1 MENRGGLF
9 VIIGSIVF
17 AALFLIPTFLPSV
30 FGPGGSMEG
39 KWFSKPISLG
49 LDLSGGVHLVYQV
62 DTDEALAGRL
72 QSLANSIRSDL
83 LKEKIAIVRGKSTEN
98 GLVEFIFLTEQMA
111 QRGREMIEKNNRE
124 LLFKETAPDG
134 SRFKLIY
141 SVSEPTKVSIR
152 TNAVNQAVETLRNRV
167 DQFGVTEPLIQ
178 RVGEDRIMLQM
189 PGVSDVA
196 AVKRIVGK
204 VAKLE
209 FRLVALPRS
218 DIPTI
223 SLPVKD
229 GGTATLEDEVKMGGD
244 AVERAAVS
252 MDAQRGV
259 TVDLSLTSEG
269 SKTFGKVTS
278 ENVGRQ
284 LAIVLD
290 GKVYSN
296 PVIESA
302 IIGGQAVITG
312 GFSPDEARELAVVL
326 RSGALPATLNVMEER
341 TVGPTLGRE
350 SIKAGVVATLVGLAM
365 IGIFMSFYYKKAG
378 LVAVFTLTLNA
389 FLILA
394 SLSAF
399 GATLTLPGIAG
410 LALTL
415 GIAVDSNVIIFERI
429 KDELANGAGR
439 DAAVVAGFDKA
450 YSALLDANL
459 TGLISAVVLYI
470 FGTGPIRGF
479 AVTLSIG
486 TLTTLF
492 CAIFVA
498 KVIFDLL
505 PLRGKGGLSI

>member
-1 MENRGGLF
+1 MENKSGLL
-9 VIIGSIVF
+9 VTIGSLVLAI
-17 AALFLIPTFLPSV
+17 LFLVPTFLPSV
-30 FGPGGSMEG
+30 FGSGGSMEN

-62 DTDEALAGRL
+62 DTNEAVAGRL

-83 LKEKIAIVRGKSTEN
+83 LKEKIAIVRGKSTDS

-111 QRGREMIEKNNRE
+111 QRAREMIEKNNRD
-124 LLFKETAPDG
+124 LIFKESLPDG
-134 SRFKLIY
+134 SRFKLVY
-141 SVSEPTKVSIR
+141 SVSEPTKISIR

-196 AVKRIVGK
+196 AVKRIVGR

-209 FRLVALPRS
+209 FRLIALPRS

-223 SLPVKD
+223 TLPVKD

-269 SKTFGKVTS
+269 SKIFGKVTS

-284 LAIVLD
+284 LAIILD

-326 RSGALPATLNVMEER
+326 RSGALPATLKVMEER
-341 TVGPTLGRE
+341 TVGPTLGLE
-350 SIKAGVVATLVGLAM
+350 SIKAGVLATIVGLAM
-365 IGIFMSFYYKKAG
+365 IGTFMTFYYKKAG
-378 LVAVFTLTLNA
+378 LVAVFTLSLNA
-389 FLILA
+389 VLILA
-394 SLSAF
+394 ALSAF

-429 KDELANGAGR
+429 KDELANGSGR
-439 DAAVVAGFDKA
+439 DAAVEAGFDKA

-505 PLRGKGGLSI
+505 PLRSRGGLSI

>member
-1 MENRGGLF
+1 MENKGGLL
-9 VIIGSIVF
+9 VILGSIVL
-17 AALFLIPTFLPSV
+17 ALLFLVPTFLPKT
-30 FGPGGSMEG
+30 FGPGGSMENS
-39 KWFSKPISLG
+39 WFSKPMSLG

-62 DTDEALAGRL
+62 DTEEAVTGRL

-83 LKEKIAIVRGKSTEN
+83 LKEKIAIVRGKASEG

-111 QRGREMIEKNNRE
+111 VRARDIIEKNNRD
-124 LLFKETAPDG
+124 LIYKETLPDG
-134 SRFKLIY
+134 SRFKLVY
-141 SVSEPTKVSIR
+141 SVSEPYKLGIK
-152 TNAVNQAVETLRNRV
+152 TNSVNQAVETLRNRV
-167 DQFGVTEPLIQ
+167 DQFGVTEPMIQ

-218 DIPTI
+218 EVPTI
-223 SLPVKD
+223 TLPIKD
-229 GGTATLEDEVKMGGD
+229 GATVVLEDEIKMGGD
-244 AVERAAVS
+244 AVDKAAVS

-259 TVDLSLTSEG
+259 TVDLSLNSEG
-269 SKTFGKVTS
+269 AKTFGKVTS

-284 LAIVLD
+284 LAIILD
-290 GKVYSN
+290 GKVFSN

-302 IIGGQAVITG
+302 ILGGQAVITG

-341 TVGPTLGRE
+341 IVGPTLGLE
-350 SIKAGVVATLVGLAM
+350 SIKAGVVATLAGLAM
-365 IGIFMSFYYKKAG
+365 IATFMTLYYKKAG

-389 FLILA
+389 LLILA

-429 KDELANGAGR
+429 KDELQNGAGR
-439 DAAVVAGFDKA
+439 DAAVSAGFDKA

-459 TGLISAVVLYI
+459 TGLISAIVLYI

-505 PLRGKGGLSI
+505 PLRSREGLSI

>member
-1 MENRGGLF
+1 MENRSGLL
-9 VIIGSIVF
+9 IILV
-17 AALFLIPTFLPSV
+17 ALVLALLFLVPTMFPKT
-30 FGPGGSMEG
+30 FGTGGSMEG

-62 DTDEALAGRL
+62 DTNEAVAGRL
-72 QSLANSIRSDL
+72 QSLANSVRSDL
-83 LKEKIAIVRGKSTEN
+83 LKEKIAIIRGKSTEE
-98 GLVEFIFLTEQMA
+98 GLVEFIFLTEQMS
-111 QRGREMIEKNNRE
+111 QRARDLIERNNRD
-124 LLFKETAPDG
+124 LIYKETLPDG
-134 SRFKLIY
+134 SRFKLVY
-141 SVSEPTKVSIR
+141 SISEQMKAQIK
-152 TNAVNQAVETLRNRV
+152 TNSVNQAVETLRNRV
-167 DQFGVTEPLIQ
+167 DQFGVSEPLIQ

-218 DIPTI
+218 DIPTVT
-223 SLPVKD
+223 LPFKN

-244 AVERAAVS
+244 AVDRASVS

-269 SKTFGKVTS
+269 AKIFGKVTS

-296 PVIESA
+296 PVIETA

-326 RSGALPATLNVMEER
+326 RSGALPASLNVMEER
-341 TVGPTLGRE
+341 TVGPTLGLE
-350 SIKAGVVATLVGLAM
+350 SIKAGVVATLAGLTLIAL
-365 IGIFMSFYYKKAG
+365 FMGFYYKKAG
-378 LVAVFTLTLNA
+378 LVAIGTLTLNGI
-389 FLILA
+389 LILA
-394 SLSAF
+394 ALSAF

-429 KDELANGAGR
+429 KDELSNGAGR
-439 DAAVVAGFDKA
+439 DAAVSAGFDKA
-450 YSALLDANL
+450 YSALVDANL
-459 TGLISAVVLYI
+459 TGLIGAVVLYI

-479 AVTLSIG
+479 AVTLSLG
-486 TLTTLF
+486 TMTTLF

-498 KVIFDLL
+498 KILFEFF
-505 PLRGKGGLSI
+505 PLTGKKGLSI